1 MTTRASGRFDV
12 KLTPQATEAEGG
24 GEAVG
29 RLLID
34 KRYRGDLEGTGKGQ
48 MLGART
54 GTEGSAVYVAIE
66 LVTAKLNGRSGTFV
80 LHHRSIMTRGAPN
93 LAISVVPD
101 SGTGD
106 LVGLTGTMTI
116 DITDGKHSYGF
127 EYKIP

>member
-12 KLTPQATEAEGG
+12 TLTPQATEAGGG

-34 KRYRGDLEGTGKGQ
+34 KRYRGDLEGTGNGQ
-48 MLGART
+48 MLGTRT

-80 LHHRSIMTRGAPN
+80 LHHRGIMTRGAPN

-116 DITDGKHSYGF
+116 DVTDGKHSYGF